1 MYENIENDPQWCIRS
16 MELAL
21 DQGNAYLRM
30 NGKRLKNPE
39 VVYRLS
45 IAERALR
52 VNNLSNAYAI

>member
-1 MYENIENDPQWCIRS
+1 

-21 DQGNAYLRM
+21 DQGNAYTRM

-52 VNNLSNAYAI
+52 VNNLSIAFKDFTRFSSTCHSAD